1 MQQNILQ
8 QVILTLTRSLPC
20 IKYPAEGYFDHLE
33 VIMHDIGK
41 VELLTTEELSGRIK
55 YDPRYIREQL
65 KDSVFIEGVHYI
77 RPFGRR
83 KILFVWE
90 TIEQEMMKSIQ
101 PAMQMIPLSA
111 GGSVH
116 G

>member
-1 MQQNILQ
+1 MHKQ
-8 QVILTLTRSLPC
+8 TLITC
-20 IKYPAEGYFDHLE
+20 
-33 VIMHDIGK
+33 
-41 VELLTTEELSGRIK
+41 EELAERIK
-55 YDPRYIREQL
+55 YNPRYIREVL

-90 TIEQEMMKSIQ
+90 AIEKEMFST
-101 PAMQMIPLSA
+101 PHTAASVIPMAS
-111 GGSVH
+111 GGVIR

>member
-1 MQQNILQ
+1 
-8 QVILTLTRSLPC
+8 
-20 IKYPAEGYFDHLE
+20 
-33 VIMHDIGK
+33 MHDIGK
-41 VELLTTEELSGRIK
+41 IELLTTEELSDRIK

-65 KDSVFIEGVHYI
+65 KDSVFIEGTHYI

-90 TIEQEMMKSIQ
+90 AIEKEMMKSMQ
-101 PAMQMIPLSA
+101 PTAQIIPLAA
-111 GGSVH
+111 GGSIR

>member
-1 MQQNILQ
+1 
-8 QVILTLTRSLPC
+8 
-20 IKYPAEGYFDHLE
+20 
-33 VIMHDIGK
+33 MHDIGK
-41 VELLTTEELSGRIK
+41 VELLTTEELSDRIK

-65 KDSVFIEGVHYI
+65 KDSVFIEGTHYI

-90 TIEQEMMKSIQ
+90 AIEKEIMKSMQ
-101 PAMQMIPLSA
+101 PTAHIIPLAA
-111 GGSVH
+111 GGSIR

>member
-1 MQQNILQ
+1 M
-8 QVILTLTRSLPC
+8 S
-20 IKYPAEGYFDHLE
+20 DLE
-33 VIMHDIGK
+33 H
-41 VELLTTEELSGRIK
+41 VELITTETLSERIK
-55 YDPRYIREQL
+55 YDPRYIRENL

-90 TIEQEMMKSIQ
+90 AIEQEIMKS
-101 PAMQMIPLSA
+101 MQSTAQVIPLAA
-111 GGSVH
+111 GGSIR

>member
-1 MQQNILQ
+1 M
-8 QVILTLTRSLPC
+8 S
-20 IKYPAEGYFDHLE
+20 DLE
-33 VIMHDIGK
+33 H
-41 VELLTTEELSGRIK
+41 VELITTETLSERIK
-55 YDPRYIREQL
+55 YDPRYIRENL

-90 TIEQEMMKSIQ
+90 AIEQEIMKSMQ
-101 PAMQMIPLSA
+101 PTAQVIPLAA
-111 GGSVH
+111 GGSIR